1 MMPSWSDWLQIA
13 LFFLILLSLV
23 KPLGSYMAR
32 VYQGEHLPL
41 IGWLQPLERGLYR
54 ISGIDREQTMNWK
67 EYLWAMLW
75 FNGLGIVLVYAVQR
89 FQAGLPF
96 NSQHMANVEPW
107 IALNTA
113 VSYVTNTNWQAYAG
127 ETTLTYLTQ
136 MVALT
141 SQNFLSAASGLALLM
156 AFIRGLVSGGESYL
170 GNYWVDVVR
179 GILYIL
185 LPLSVLLAVF
195 LMSQGVIQTL
205 QGNQIVKPL
214 QSFTHSSTSPQ
225 VQVIPMGP
233 VASQVA
239 IKQLGSN
246 GGGFFAANAAH
257 PFENPT
263 PLTNF
268 FELLAILLIP
278 AALTHTF
285 GLLVNDRR
293 QGLALLGLMLF
304 CLLIGICGEWLAEYH
319 AHPLLQ
325 ALDIEGGNMEGKEA
339 RFGVLN
345 SALWAVATTASANGS
360 TNAMLDSYT
369 PIGGGIPLW
378 FMQLG
383 EVMFG
388 GVGSGLY
395 GMLLIVIITVF
406 IGGLMVGR
414 TPMYLGKKIEAFEMK
429 MASLA
434 VLLMPIV
441 VLVATAVAISLPLG
455 KKAIAYPGIHGL
467 TEALYAM
474 TSMMNNNGSAFAGL
488 KASNPV
494 FLFLGSV
501 VMLVGRYWYA
511 IPLLAIAGSLGTKK
525 PLSTGAGTL
534 QTHSLS
540 FLVLLLSIIVILG
553 ALSFLPVLALGPI
566 VEQLQSWVNHGT

>member
-1 MMPSWSDWLQIA
+1 MMSWNGWLQIG

-23 KPLGSYMAR
+23 KPLGWYMAR
-32 VYQGEHLPL
+32 IYQGDRLPL

-54 ISGIDREQTMNWK
+54 LSGINPQHTMDWK
-67 EYLWAMLW
+67 QYLWAMLW
-75 FNGLGIVLVYAVQR
+75 FNGLGIVLVYGIQR
-89 FQAGLPF
+89 LQGWLPF
-96 NSQHMANVEPW
+96 NPQHMANVEPW

-113 VSYVTNTNWQAYAG
+113 VSFVTNTNWQAYAG
-127 ETTLTYLTQ
+127 ETTLSYLTQ
-136 MVALT
+136 MLALT
-141 SQNFLSAASGLALLM
+141 SQNFLSAATGLALLM
-156 AFIRGLVSGGESYL
+156 AFIRGLSSKGESHL

-179 GILYIL
+179 SILYIL
-185 LPLSVLLAVF
+185 LPLSLLLAGF

-205 QGNQIVKPL
+205 QGNQLVKPL
-214 QSFTHSSTSPQ
+214 QAFTESSTTPR
-225 VQVIPMGP
+225 VQTIPMGP

-263 PLTNF
+263 ALTNF

-285 GLLVNDRR
+285 GLLVNDRK
-293 QGLALLGLMLF
+293 QGWALLGLMVV
-304 CLLIGICGEWLAEYH
+304 CLLAGMYGEWLAEQQ

-325 ALDIEGGNMEGKEA
+325 TLGIEGGNMEGKEA

-345 SALWAVATTASANGS
+345 SALWAVATTASTNGS
-360 TNAMLDSYT
+360 VNAMLDSYT
-369 PIGGGIPLW
+369 PIGGCIPLW
-378 FMQLG
+378 FMQVG
-383 EVMFG
+383 EVIFG

-395 GMLLIVIITVF
+395 GMLLIVLITVF

-429 MASLA
+429 MASVA
-434 VLLMPIV
+434 VLLMPII
-441 VLVATAVAISLPLG
+441 VLLATAIAITLPLG
-455 KKAIAYPGIHGL
+455 KKAIAYPGVHGL

-488 KASNPV
+488 NAANPV
-494 FLFLGSV
+494 FLIIGSV
-501 VMLVGRYWYA
+501 VMVLGRYWYA
-511 IPLLAIAGSLGTKK
+511 IPLLAIAGSLGQKK
-525 PLSTGAGTL
+525 MASTSVGTL
-534 QTHSLS
+534 QTYSLL
-540 FLVLLLSIIVILG
+540 FLLLLLSIIVILG

-566 VEQLQSWVNHGT
+566 VEQLQSWVHHGA